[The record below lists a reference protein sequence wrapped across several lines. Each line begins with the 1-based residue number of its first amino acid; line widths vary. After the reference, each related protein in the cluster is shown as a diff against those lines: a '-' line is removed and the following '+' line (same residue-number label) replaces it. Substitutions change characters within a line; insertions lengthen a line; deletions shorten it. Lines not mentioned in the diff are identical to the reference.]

1 MKRIAMLMLLGVA
14 VVLLGRMAP
23 ISLHGQQAM
32 ACEDDG
38 GERGGGDDDP
48 NG

>member
-1 MKRIAMLMLLGVA
+1 MKRIAVAMLLGFA
-14 VVLLGRMAP
+14 VMMVSRFSP
-23 ISLHGQQAM
+23 ISLSGQQAM

-38 GERGGGDDDP
+38 GERGGSGDDS